1 MASAA
6 SSTVSQPKKQKK
18 GKGKGSFEWLM
29 NKLCVQGDILSK
41 NDAKD
46 QLLLS
51 LSTLHLGLQ
60 EIDKDIEKMKS
71 HLEILYEKNA
81 ALHSLTS
88 NIIECLEYLDDE
100 TEDEEAKM
108 GISENAVLDVDYE
121 DYEKYDEFRKEH
133 DPEYDILKADKCF
146 EYDFKENKEKR
157 SRTD

>member
-1 MASAA
+1 MASAT
-6 SSTVSQPKKQKK
+6 SSTDSQPKKQEK
-18 GKGKGSFEWLM
+18 GRGSFEWLM

-41 NDAKD
+41 DDAKD

-60 EIDKDIEKMKS
+60 EIDEDIEKMKS
-71 HLEILYEKNA
+71 HLETLYEKNV
-81 ALHSLTS
+81 ALHNLKF
-88 NIIECLEYLDDE
+88 NIIGCLEYLDDE
-100 TEDEEAKM
+100 TEDEETKM